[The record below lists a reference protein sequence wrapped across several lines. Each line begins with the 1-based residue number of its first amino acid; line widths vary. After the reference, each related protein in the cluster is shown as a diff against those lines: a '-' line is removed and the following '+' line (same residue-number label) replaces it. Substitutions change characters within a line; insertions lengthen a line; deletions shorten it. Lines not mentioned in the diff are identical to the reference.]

1 MKEIRLKELELH
13 SGLMLKEALGA
24 ILHTIVFIRSFNHT
38 VEARTEEHIDIKHA
52 IDPAMA
58 SSLDREISTLIAS
71 LDASLIPLGPHL
83 GKTSV
88 VLELSSRSVK
98 KSWFLPNSSHSFERW
113 VLPLIVNQQQPI
125 SAREEGLS
133 NHSNRH
139 MGSNLA
145 ATPAATAVAAVAS
158 GQGQAFEMGVGTL
171 ERLRVFTQERL
182 SVLQCIASVIEI
194 ASEAREHLPV
204 GNASASSPSSFSSS
218 SNAGS
223 SSAGTN
229 SGLQLLVKL
238 TSTNAGTS
246 LSMSLSKLLHLP
258 PGMGEF

>member
-52 IDPAMA
+52 VDPAMA
-58 SSLDREISTLIAS
+58 CSLDSEISTLIAS

-98 KSWFLPNSSHSFERW
+98 KSWFLPSSTHSFERW

-133 NHSNRH
+133 HHSNRN

-145 ATPAATAVAAVAS
+145 ATPAAVAS
-158 GQGQAFEMGVGTL
+158 GQGQGQAVEMGVGTL

-194 ASEAREHLPV
+194 ASEAQEHLPV
-204 GNASASSPSSFSSS
+204 GNASASSPPSFSSS

-238 TSTNAGTS
+238 TSTTAGTS